1 MTSTYDKQTDTIVI
15 TLNANAV
22 EDSDEIAPGIIADFD
37 TEGNIVAIEI
47 LDASQRADD
56 PTHLI
61 HRVDE

>member
-1 MTSTYDKQTDTIVI
+1 MTSTYDKHTDTLVI

-47 LDASQRADD
+47 LEASQRADD
-56 PTHLI
+56 PTHLT